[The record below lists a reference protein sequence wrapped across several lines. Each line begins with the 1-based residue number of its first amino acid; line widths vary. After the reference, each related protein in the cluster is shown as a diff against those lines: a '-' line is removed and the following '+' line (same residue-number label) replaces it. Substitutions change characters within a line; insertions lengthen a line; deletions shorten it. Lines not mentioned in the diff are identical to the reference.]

1 MAREKATISLDRA
14 KVEEARALVS
24 GRSMSD
30 VIDLA
35 LDRLIRFERL
45 RHDVAAY
52 GRQPITKDDSAWGDL
67 PVALNL
73 DDDDVDYG
81 AWYGQET

>member
-1 MAREKATISLDRA
+1 MARKKATISLDRE
-14 KVEEARALVS
+14 KVDEARALVR

-35 LDRLIRFERL
+35 LDRLIRAERL

-52 GRQPITKDDSAWGDL
+52 QRLPLGEDELAVSDL
-67 PVALNL
+67 PVALDL
-73 DDDDVDYG
+73 ADDDVDYDS
-81 AWYGQET
+81 WYGQDH